1 MRFLV
6 PLAALM
12 IATPALADDDF
23 CALRPGLANG
33 ACTAAK
39 GDVYLETSLA
49 DWSLTRDGGQRSYSL
64 SLGSSALR
72 YGLTDTTELQLSV
85 HPFIRQIGHTPTSR
99 DVTQGNGDATIGA
112 KQRLT
117 PKGAKLQLALNPTI
131 TLPIATNGLGAGD
144 VEAGVSL
151 SADLPLSKAWTLTV
165 MPQANWLADGDGH
178 GHHGQALIAGSI
190 AYQLDQQASLALD
203 AQLARDWDPAG
214 AQTHAI
220 IGPSLAWMASK
231 RLQLDLEVDHGLTQG
246 DPDLEL
252 IAGFAARF

>member
-99 DVTQGNGDATIGA
+99 DVTQGNGDATIGV

-144 VEAGVSL
+144 VEADG
-151 SADLPLSKAWTLTV
+151 TLER
-165 MPQANWLADGDGH
+165 MA
-178 GHHGQALIAGSI
+178 IM
-190 AYQLDQQASLALD
+190 QQAQEAALV
-203 AQLARDWDPAG
+203 AAVVEHRRGAEIARHGNID
-214 AQTHAI
+214 HA
-220 IGPSLAWMASK
+220 P
-231 RLQLDLEVDHGLTQG
+231 
-246 DPDLEL
+246 PDRRM
-252 IAGFAARF
+252 G